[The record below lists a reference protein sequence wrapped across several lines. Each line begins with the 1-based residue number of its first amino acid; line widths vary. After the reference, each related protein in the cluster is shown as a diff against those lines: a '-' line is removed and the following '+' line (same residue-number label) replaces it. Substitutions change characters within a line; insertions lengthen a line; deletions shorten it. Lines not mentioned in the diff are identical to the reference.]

1 MKKTIALLI
10 STFILIHSLNAQDIT
25 GQWNGILSFAG
36 GQLRVV
42 FNIEKS
48 ETGYKST
55 MDSPDQGAKDIPTT
69 STSFE
74 GATLKITSSQMK
86 MEFTGKLKNAGSIEG
101 TFIQSGQSMPL
112 NLSRKP
118 VEKQKAHRP
127 QDPVKPY
134 SYYTEEVTFKN
145 LEADITLSGTL
156 SLPDNKKAYPVVILI
171 SGSGPQNRD
180 EELMEHK
187 PFLVIADHLTKK
199 GIGVLRFDDRGTA
212 ASTGEF
218 KSATTEDFAA
228 DVEAAI
234 KYLQTRK
241 EVNKKLIGLMGHS
254 EGGVIAP
261 MVASK
266 NTSVKYI
273 VLLAGTGI
281 PGMELLL
288 MQKEQL
294 EKAAGESEESITKGI
309 SMNKGAFE
317 IVASTPSDK
326 LEAALEN
333 YYSEAVTASPE
344 IIPEGLS
351 KETYIKMAS
360 KQLSSPW
367 MKYFLTYDPTI
378 ALQKVK
384 CPVLAINGDKDL
396 QVPSKEN
403 LQAIQ
408 SALEKGGNK
417 QITIKEMPGL
427 NHLFQ
432 ECTTGLPDEYGKIEQ
447 TFSPKALDVIS
458 SWILQTT
465 TK

>member
-1 MKKTIALLI
+1 MLSINLA
-10 STFILIHSLNAQDIT
+10 HAQDIT
-25 GQWNGILSFAG
+25 GQWNGILSFSG

-42 FNIEKS
+42 FNIEKTG
-48 ETGYKST
+48 TGYTST
-55 MDSPDQGAKDIPTT
+55 MDSPDQGAKGIPTT
-69 STSFE
+69 STSFD
-74 GATLKITSSQMK
+74 GKTLKLTSSQMK
-86 MEFTGKLKNAGSIEG
+86 MEFAGTYKNAESIEG

-112 NLSRKP
+112 NLSRKMI
-118 VEKQKAHRP
+118 EKAKVLRP
-127 QDPVKPY
+127 QEPIKPY

-145 LEADITLSGTL
+145 PEADITLSGTL
-156 SLPDNKKAYPVVILI
+156 SLPDTKKAYPVVILI

-180 EELMEHK
+180 EELMGHK
-187 PFLVIADHLTKK
+187 PFLVLADQLTKN
-199 GIGVLRFDDRGTA
+199 GIGVLRFDDRGTG
-212 ASTGEF
+212 ASKGEF
-218 KSATTEDFAA
+218 KSATTEDFAT
-228 DVEAAI
+228 DVESAI

-241 EVNKKLIGLMGHS
+241 EVNKKLIGLIGHS

-266 NTSVKYI
+266 NNTVKYI

-294 EKAAGESEESITKGI
+294 EKAAGESDESIAKGI

-333 YYSEAVTASPE
+333 YYSEAAIANPDIVPD
-344 IIPEGLS
+344 GLS
-351 KETYIKMAS
+351 KETYVKMAS

-367 MKYFLTYDPTI
+367 MKYFLTYDPKV
-378 ALQKVK
+378 ALQQVK

-403 LQAIQ
+403 LQAIR

-432 ECTTGLPDEYGKIEQ
+432 ECTTGLPEEYGKIEQ
-447 TFSPKALDVIS
+447 TISPKALEVVTA
-458 SWILQTT
+458 WLKTQTA
-465 TK
+465 KH